1 MNYTDEQI
9 IKALEEM
16 SIFKVVKLGSK
27 NVLRPA
33 ADLIK
38 RLKAEN
44 ERLEENL
51 KSQKVINTNLGLSY
65 TQAKVEV
72 EQWKEEANR
81 YQNLYCEASAEN
93 EELRKE
99 NIIATQK
106 RANIFEIVNAYERG
120 RTEARKEFAENSVER
135 VEKAK
140 LKYQRL
146 CKEQGEEMEEHISI
160 LFDGIIGIIN
170 NLLEEMEKEK

>member
-1 MNYTDEQI
+1 MNLTDNEIIIDDTDIHHYLYTSDV
-9 IKALEEM
+9 
-16 SIFKVVKLGSK
+16 SGKVTLTRKVMYAIA
-27 NVLRPA
+27 N
-33 ADLIK
+33 LIK
-38 RLKAEN
+38 RL
-44 ERLEENL
+44 
-51 KSQKVINTNLGLSY
+51 Q
-65 TQAKVEV
+65 
-72 EQWKEEANR
+72 
-81 YQNLYCEASAEN
+81 AEN

-120 RTEARKEFAENSVER
+120 RTEALKEFVENSVER

-170 NLLEEMEKEK
+170 NLLKEMEQEENVH